1 MLPLGRQSPRK
12 KGIMD
17 QNRIL
22 ELALET
28 LEKQR
33 MEIDRAIA
41 EIREF
46 QDGKKRVFARNPEVS
61 TLVVVKRRSRTQSER
76 KAQAQKMKQYWA
88 ATRARAAKAKKP
100 TPPNLKPKRVTAN
113 KAISEGMRAYWAKRK
128 MEAAGKIAKTKP
140 TANKAPKQPPKA

>member
-128 MEAAGKIAKTKP
+128 AEAAGKIAKTKP

>member
-128 MEAAGKIAKTKP
+128 MEAAGKISKTKP
-140 TANKAPKQPPKA
+140 TANKTPK

>member
-1 MLPLGRQSPRK
+1 
-12 KGIMD
+12 MD

-41 EIREF
+41 EIGEL
-46 QDGKKRVFARNPEVS
+46 QDGNKRLISKKQETP
-61 TLVVVKRRSRTQSER
+61 TLIAVKRRSRTQSER
-76 KAQAQKMKQYWA
+76 KAKAQKMRQYWA
-88 ATRARAAKAKKP
+88 ATRAAKAKKP
-100 TPPNLKPKRVTAN
+100 TPPNLKPKRASTN

-128 MEAAGKIAKTKP
+128 AEAAGKIAKTKP